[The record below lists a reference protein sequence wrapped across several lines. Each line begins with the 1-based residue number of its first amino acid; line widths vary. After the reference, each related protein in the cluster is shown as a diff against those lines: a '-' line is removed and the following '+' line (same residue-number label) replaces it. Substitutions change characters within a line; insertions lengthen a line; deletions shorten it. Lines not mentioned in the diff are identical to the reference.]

1 MNEEQSALA
10 YGRAYALFSE
20 VYRQGLREASARILG
35 VDYDNSQDGASH
47 YQLFVHN
54 VFPYESIFLGNDGL
68 LGGVVTERVVT
79 FYERI
84 GFQADSSDSADHIS
98 NELSALAHLCFAEHD
113 AIVNDLVHE
122 VQRLRQLQRRFLDEH
137 LLRWLATFWL
147 AVQQQEQ
154 SVYTA
159 IVQQSFE
166 LVCRH
171 REALGDDLM
180 AQDKLFILPR
190 SPDVIDDEKTSL
202 RDIARYLLT
211 PAYTGFYLSSD
222 DIKRIGTRLRLPHGF
237 GKRQQIL
244 TNLLRTASDYELF
257 PETIAVFK
265 ASALDWHTQLESLA
279 GLPVAIQQVWLARLD
294 ETLAVLNHIEQMAR
308 HAMDDPYNEN
318 TR

>member
-1 MNEEQSALA
+1 MNEEQSTLA

-20 VYRQGLREASARILG
+20 VYRYGLREASARILG

-47 YQLFVHN
+47 YQLFIHN
-54 VFPYESIFLGNDGL
+54 VFPHESIFLGDDGL
-68 LGGVVTERVVT
+68 LGGVITERVVA
-79 FYERI
+79 FYEQI

-113 AIVNDLVHE
+113 AIVDDLVHE

-154 SVYTA
+154 SVYAA

-166 LVCRH
+166 LVYRH

-180 AQDKLFILPR
+180 AQNNPFTLRP
-190 SPDVIDDEKTSL
+190 SPDLIDDQKTSL
-202 RDIARYLLT
+202 RDIARYLLI

-222 DIKRIGTRLRLPHGF
+222 DIKRIGMRLRLPHGF

-244 TNLLRTASDYELF
+244 ANLLRT
-257 PETIAVFK
+257 
-265 ASALDWHTQLESLA
+265 
-279 GLPVAIQQVWLARLD
+279 
-294 ETLAVLNHIEQMAR
+294 
-308 HAMDDPYNEN
+308 
-318 TR
+318 